1 MGSRSG
7 SSTTTSTPPVAPDE
21 NRPPVVKGPAIFSY
35 TCAGLVTGVALVA
48 VVVFYCNRHVRRR
61 APVVAAEG
69 AGGVGGREDDG
80 RGVADVA
87 AKIPEFAYAGSARHG
102 GGGECSVCLGAVQGG
117 EAVRRLPACKHL
129 YHVECIDMWLASHAT
144 CPICRT
150 EVEPPPEDDDGRPAP
165 AADESS
171 PTEALPPV

>member
-1 MGSRSG
+1 MAS
-7 SSTTTSTPPVAPDE
+7 APDE
-21 NRPPVVKGPAIFSY
+21 NRPVGAGTAIFSY
-35 TCAGLVTGVALVA
+35 TCVGLTGVALVA

-61 APVVAAEG
+61 APVAAAG
-69 AGGVGGREDDG
+69 AGAGGREDEV

-87 AKIPEFAYAGSARHG
+87 AKIPEFAYTGSARQGGG
-102 GGGECSVCLGAVQGG
+102 GGGEGAQCSVCLGAVQAG
-117 EAVRRLPACKHL
+117 EVVRRLPACKHL

-150 EVEPPPEDDDGRPAP
+150 EVEPPPGDDDGGPAP
-165 AADESS
+165 ADESS

>member
-61 APVVAAEG
+61 AHVVVA
-69 AGGVGGREDDG
+69 GGGGREDDDV
-80 RGVADVA
+80 RSVAGVA
-87 AKIPEFAYAGSARHG
+87 AKIPEFAYTGSAS
-102 GGGECSVCLGAVQGG
+102 GGEGAAQCSVCLGAVRGG
-117 EAVRRLPACKHL
+117 EMVRRLPACKHL

-144 CPICRT
+144 CPLCRT
-150 EVEPPPEDDDGRPAP
+150 EVEPPPGDDGGRPAP
-165 AADESS
+165 AA
-171 PTEALPPV
+171 ALYL

>member
-21 NRPPVVKGPAIFSY
+21 SRPPVVKGPKIFSY

-61 APVVAAEG
+61 AHVVVAG
-69 AGGVGGREDDG
+69 AGGREDDDV
-80 RGVADVA
+80 RGVAGVA
-87 AKIPEFAYAGSARHG
+87 AKIPEFAYTGSAS
-102 GGGECSVCLGAVQGG
+102 GGEGAAQCSVCLGAVRGG
-117 EAVRRLPACKHL
+117 EMVRRLPACKHL

-144 CPICRT
+144 CPLCRT
-150 EVEPPPEDDDGRPAP
+150 EVEPPPGDGGGRPAP

>member
-7 SSTTTSTPPVAPDE
+7 STTTSMPPVPQE
-21 NRPPVVKGPAIFSY
+21 NQSVGKGTAIFSY
-35 TCAGLVTGVALVA
+35 TCVGLTGVALVA
-48 VVVFYCNRHVRRR
+48 VVAFYCNRHVRRR